1 MEHPLEGTQD
11 WDKNGAVHPLPDDS
25 SPVHYEDPV
34 NNTPITP
41 QENETPDFI
50 PTKVV
55 IDPYTGKKQWL
66 GGWRHKLNHNEFHN
80 AETQTNRAIKKITC
94 ERNDRDAQTYEYKN
108 VTFQTSQE
116 ASTQMTKPGH
126 YVSTRDDV
134 IITPGEYTLAD
145 TIAKRRN
152 NAAIVIQKYFRRYL
166 AKIITAQ
173 LKEDREAYENWL
185 EEEKERIEEER
196 RKRRQKNLEGRLNPR
211 SKKDFDLVWAA
222 LTSWRNEQ
230 VALIRAN
237 SETLAEQKAALATLE
252 EQVAQLVAAIG
263 RHKIR
268 ANQETKDLKIA
279 KFLNSCA
286 APRKWKAKDGK
297 WISMVNWTGEP
308 GQFEM
313 ETGYTLR
320 AKELRDLYNA
330 LKMEGLNREERI
342 DMLLTLKNIVAGV
355 PDCKLTKELI
365 GLAEREAEMLVRG
378 VNSSLLNGLRARILH
393 LYLQFC
399 RDPKFN
405 PEAARHL
412 TVPQDAEALRSKVV
426 KMGSS
431 SNYLSHWPLAIWP
444 YAAPPNFELTAAHR
458 GKVNPNPHPDIIDI
472 KQVMKELKK
481 KYPDSDLV
489 YVMAEGDIR
498 HLVLNIWS
506 MKSALSHT
514 QEDLTL
520 CKWKKSESWSPWN
533 CFLITKREEEAHASF
548 ASPEDGYGPIMFQ
561 KVHRKHLQARQYFSR
576 VKGMSRFL
584 RERSLGDGLCQEVTG
599 VSLI

>member
-1 MEHPLEGTQD
+1 MEGTQD
-11 WDKNGAVHPLPDDS
+11 WDENGAVHPLPDDS
-25 SPVHYEDPV
+25 SPVQYEDPV

-185 EEEKERIEEER
+185 EKEKERIEEER

-268 ANQETKDLKIA
+268 ANQETK
-279 KFLNSCA
+279 
-286 APRKWKAKDGK
+286 
-297 WISMVNWTGEP
+297 
-308 GQFEM
+308 
-313 ETGYTLR
+313 GYLR
-320 AKELRDLYNA
+320 
-330 LKMEGLNREERI
+330 
-342 DMLLTLKNIVAGV
+342 
-355 PDCKLTKELI
+355 
-365 GLAEREAEMLVRG
+365 
-378 VNSSLLNGLRARILH
+378 
-393 LYLQFC
+393 
-399 RDPKFN
+399 
-405 PEAARHL
+405 
-412 TVPQDAEALRSKVV
+412 
-426 KMGSS
+426 
-431 SNYLSHWPLAIWP
+431 
-444 YAAPPNFELTAAHR
+444 
-458 GKVNPNPHPDIIDI
+458 
-472 KQVMKELKK
+472 
-481 KYPDSDLV
+481 
-489 YVMAEGDIR
+489 
-498 HLVLNIWS
+498 
-506 MKSALSHT
+506 
-514 QEDLTL
+514 
-520 CKWKKSESWSPWN
+520 
-533 CFLITKREEEAHASF
+533 
-548 ASPEDGYGPIMFQ
+548 
-561 KVHRKHLQARQYFSR
+561 
-576 VKGMSRFL
+576 
-584 RERSLGDGLCQEVTG
+584 
-599 VSLI
+599 